1 VSDQT
6 NAVGF
11 TGEGQTPE
19 PSQPEEQ
26 KPAQQEVL
34 TPDRQLVDEVS
45 EQVFR
50 RMQGLSDRQ
59 TETILKK
66 IQERQ
71 EAKPDP
77 SPDTSKGTPAQATQ
91 GEQVIDPVTADGW
104 QMMKDAGVQIN
115 EHDPEAQLL
124 SQARTPREYFTAIE
138 TAIEAKR
145 QRTST
150 ETPAEQ
156 SATPQRTPTNLG
168 GSGAPTPKATEEDY
182 KKEMY
187 AARGQGPRKGR
198 EIKDKYRKLGVEVD
212 VIVL

>member
-11 TGEGQTPE
+11 TGDGQSSE
-19 PSQPEEQ
+19 PSQTEEE
-26 KPAQQEVL
+26 KPTQPEVL
-34 TPDRQLVDEVS
+34 TPGYEKLKDDVS
-45 EQVFR
+45 ETVFR
-50 RMQGLSDRQ
+50 RVQGLLDRQ
-59 TETILKK
+59 TEHLSKLQAEQQSPAPAASKK
-66 IQERQ
+66 P
-71 EAKPDP
+71 AKV
-77 SPDTSKGTPAQATQ
+77 SKG
-91 GEQVIDPVTADGW
+91 EQEVDPVTADGW
-104 QMMKDAGVQIN
+104 RMMDDAGVQIE
-115 EHDPEAQLL
+115 EHDPEAQIL
-124 SQARTPREYFTAIE
+124 SQAKTPREYFAAIE
-138 TAIEAKR
+138 TAIQTKR

-198 EIKDKYRKLGVEVD
+198 EIMKKYRDMGISVD
-212 VIVL
+212 TIVLK